1 MASGMRQV
9 FERYKVNLVVSGHDH
24 AYLRTK
30 PLDAD
35 GKIADDTGT
44 IFWTLGAGGN
54 REGHSKYRNPD
65 VAEEWVA
72 ERNNDEFGFGLFFA
86 PNATHA
92 HLHWMRDDDNNDD
105 ESSMSPG
112 NSYLVMRD
120 SVWIENNYYNVE

>member
-1 MASGMRQV
+1 MPVGL
-9 FERYKVNLVVSGHDH
+9 KVQLLGTHNWDEN
-24 AYLRTK
+24 
-30 PLDAD
+30 
-35 GKIADDTGT
+35 DTGT

-92 HLHWMRDDDNNDD
+92 QPKRRPNATQ
-105 ESSMSPG
+105 
-112 NSYLVMRD
+112 V
-120 SVWIENNYYNVE
+120 